1 MTTFAVAAPT
11 PIASSPRPTTAP
23 TRNTT
28 TQPSATSP
36 DTVRN
41 APNAFMAKLDALA
54 RVTLDG
60 PRVAWAIQE
69 GQSAPDIASRYGIRQ
84 GSDAYTMLVGR
95 VESRRTEVLCR
106 SLGL

>member
-1 MTTFAVAAPT
+1 MTTFAVAAPP

-84 GSDAYTMLVGR
+84 GSDAFKMLESR
-95 VESRRTEVLCR
+95 VEARRLAAIGDG
-106 SLGL
+106 LGV